1 MRARDFVFEDDF
13 GTPDFRDN
21 VTDVSDGVIE
31 DEADVRG
38 DENLANALET
48 LRHQAHDKHDVP
60 MVRVDSLINI
70 VRGMPGTEMFSV
82 ENLMDAYKSNE
93 TIKNLVKDIKDNKDG
108 VKYAYL
114 TTFADDPD
122 TGDDQMAT
130 GAGAATDPEKTINST
145 ATRALTKRS

>member
-1 MRARDFVFEDDF
+1 MRAREFIVE
-13 GTPDFRDN
+13 GPM
-21 VTDVSDGVIE
+21 DGIIE

-38 DENLANALET
+38 DDNLASALET

-70 VRGMPGTEMFSV
+70 VRGMPGTEMYSV

-93 TIKNLVKDIKDNKDG
+93 TIKNLIKDIKDNKDG
-108 VKYAYL
+108 IKYAYL

-122 TGDDQMAT
+122 SGDDQLAS
-130 GAGAATDPEKTINST
+130 AGGMSINPEKTIDTMAN
-145 ATRALTKRS
+145 RALKKRS